1 MRFIVGLVL
10 LGSLW
15 PRSATAQQRPLVTED
30 PETIGAGLI
39 LVEAGFDYLN
49 DALYPVSGLE
59 GNLLRVPTVG
69 TSLGVG
75 SIAEI
80 QVDWSPYQSL
90 SVKDS
95 RVAPLSGLVE
105 FTGDATTDVEDL
117 VIATK
122 VRFLSEAP
130 GRPALGVRL
139 ATKLP
144 LAGNDSGL
152 GLETTDVLAS
162 FLIGKTVQSVRVVGN
177 VGLGIIGDPTA
188 GNRQGEVLLYGAS
201 VARALRQ
208 GFEVVGEIN
217 GWWNLE
223 DPQPPGS
230 EDRSQLR
237 FGTRYT
243 RGSVRVDGGLIVGLS
258 ERDPDFGL
266 TAGAT
271 WVFKGFTVP

>member
-1 MRFIVGLVL
+1 MRVIAVVVL
-10 LGSLW
+10 LGALW
-15 PRSATAQQRPLVTED
+15 PIAATAQQRPLVTED
-30 PETIGAGLI
+30 PETIGAGLV
-39 LVEAGFDYLN
+39 LVEAGFDYMN
-49 DALYPVSGLE
+49 DVVYPVSGLE
-59 GNLLRVPTVG
+59 GNLLRLPTVG

-80 QVDWSPYQSL
+80 QVDWSPYQRL
-90 SVKDS
+90 SVKDQFI
-95 RVAPLSGLVE
+95 APLSGLVE
-105 FTGDATTDVEDL
+105 FTGDATTDIEDL

-122 VRFLSEAP
+122 VRLLSEAP

-162 FLIGKTVQSVRVVGN
+162 FLVGKTVQSVRIVGN
-177 VGLGIIGDPTA
+177 FGLGIIGDPTV
-188 GNRQGEVLLYGAS
+188 GNRQGEVLLYGGS

-217 GWWNLE
+217 GWWSLE
-223 DPQPPGS
+223 DPPPPGS
-230 EDRSQLR
+230 DDRSQLR
-237 FGTRYT
+237 FGSRYT
-243 RGSVRVDGGLIVGLS
+243 RGSVRVDGGLVIGLTS
-258 ERDPDFGL
+258 RDPDFGF

>member
-1 MRFIVGLVL
+1 MRFIAGLVL

-15 PRSATAQQRPLVTED
+15 PLSAAAQQRPLVTED

-49 DALYPVSGLE
+49 DIVYPVSGLE

-69 TSLGVG
+69 TSLGIG

-105 FTGDATTDVEDL
+105 FTGDATTDVDDL

-177 VGLGIIGDPTA
+177 IGLGIIGDPTA

-201 VARALRQ
+201 VARALRE

-223 DPQPPGS
+223 DPQPAGS

-237 FGTRYT
+237 FGARYT

>member
-1 MRFIVGLVL
+1 MRLIAGLVL

-15 PRSATAQQRPLVTED
+15 PLSATAQQRPLVTED

-49 DALYPVSGLE
+49 GIFYPVSGLE
-59 GNLLRVPTVG
+59 GDLLRFPTVG
-69 TSLGVG
+69 ASLGVG

-80 QVDWSPYQSL
+80 QVDWSPYQRL
-90 SVKDS
+90 NVTD
-95 RVAPLSGLVE
+95 RTVAPLSGLVD
-105 FTGDATTDVEDL
+105 FSGDSTTDIEDL

-162 FLIGKTVQSVRVVGN
+162 FLIGKTVQSVRIVGN

-237 FGTRYT
+237 LGSRYT
-243 RGSVRVDGGLIVGLS
+243 RGSVRVDGGLIVGLA
-258 ERDPDFGL
+258 EREPNFGF

>member
-1 MRFIVGLVL
+1 MRFIAGLVL

-15 PRSATAQQRPLVTED
+15 PLSAAAQQRPLVTED

-49 DALYPVSGLE
+49 DIVYPVSGLE
-59 GNLLRVPTVG
+59 GNLFRVPTVG

-105 FTGDATTDVEDL
+105 FTGDATTDVDDL

-177 VGLGIIGDPTA
+177 IGLGIIGDPTA

-223 DPQPPGS
+223 DPQPAGS

-237 FGTRYT
+237 FGARYT

>member
-1 MRFIVGLVL
+1 M
-10 LGSLW
+10 
-15 PRSATAQQRPLVTED
+15 
-30 PETIGAGLI
+30 
-39 LVEAGFDYLN
+39 
-49 DALYPVSGLE
+49 
-59 GNLLRVPTVG
+59 
-69 TSLGVG
+69 
-75 SIAEI
+75 
-80 QVDWSPYQSL
+80 DWSPYQRL
-90 SVKDS
+90 NVTD
-95 RVAPLSGLVE
+95 RTIAPLSGLVD
-105 FTGDATTDVEDL
+105 FIGDSTTDIEDL

-162 FLIGKTVQSVRVVGN
+162 FLIGKTVQSVRIVGN

-201 VARALRQ
+201 IARALRQ
-208 GFEVVGEIN
+208 GFEVVAEVN
-217 GWWNLE
+217 GWWSLE
-223 DPQPPGS
+223 DPEPPGS

-237 FGTRYT
+237 LGSRYT
-243 RGSVRVDGGLIVGLS
+243 RGSVRVDGGLIIGLAS
-258 ERDPDFGL
+258 REPNFGF

>member
-1 MRFIVGLVL
+1 MRFIAGLVL

-15 PRSATAQQRPLVTED
+15 PLPAAAQQRPLVTED

-49 DALYPVSGLE
+49 GIFYPVSGLE
-59 GNLLRVPTVG
+59 GDLLRLPTVG

-80 QVDWSPYQSL
+80 QVDWSPYQRL
-90 SVKDS
+90 NVNE
-95 RVAPLSGLVE
+95 RAIAPLSGLVD
-105 FTGDATTDVEDL
+105 FTGDSTTDIEDL

-162 FLIGKTVQSVRVVGN
+162 FLIGKTVQSIRIVGN

-201 VARALRQ
+201 IARALRQ

-237 FGTRYT
+237 LGSRYT
-243 RGSVRVDGGLIVGLS
+243 HGSVRVDGGLIIGLADR
-258 ERDPDFGL
+258 EPGFGF

>member
-1 MRFIVGLVL
+1 MRFIAGLVL

-15 PRSATAQQRPLVTED
+15 PLSAAAQQRPLVTED

-49 DALYPVSGLE
+49 DIVYPVSGLE

-69 TSLGVG
+69 TSLGIG

-105 FTGDATTDVEDL
+105 FTGDATTDVDDL

-177 VGLGIIGDPTA
+177 IGLGIIGDPTA

-223 DPQPPGS
+223 DPQPAGS

-237 FGTRYT
+237 FGARYT

>member
-1 MRFIVGLVL
+1 
-10 LGSLW
+10 LW
-15 PRSATAQQRPLVTED
+15 PLPAAAQQRPLVTED

-49 DALYPVSGLE
+49 DIVYPVSGLE

-95 RVAPLSGLVE
+95 TVAPLSGLVE

-122 VRFLSEAP
+122 VRVLSEAP

>member
-1 MRFIVGLVL
+1 MRLITAVVL
-10 LGSLW
+10 LGWLW
-15 PRSATAQQRPLVTED
+15 PFSAAAQQRPLVTED

-49 DALYPVSGLE
+49 DAVYPVSGLE
-59 GNLLRVPTVG
+59 GNLLRLPTVG

-80 QVDWSPYQSL
+80 QVDWSLYQSL
-90 SVKDS
+90 SVKD
-95 RVAPLSGLVE
+95 RTLAPLSGLVE
-105 FTGDATTDVEDL
+105 FTGDATTDIEDL

-122 VRFLSEAP
+122 VRILSEAP

-162 FLIGKTVQSVRVVGN
+162 FLIGKTVQSVRIVGN

-237 FGTRYT
+237 MGSRYT
-243 RGSVRVDGGLIVGLS
+243 RGSVRVDGGLIIGLS
-258 ERDPDFGL
+258 SRDPDFGF

>member
-1 MRFIVGLVL
+1 MRLIAGFVL

-15 PRSATAQQRPLVTED
+15 PLSAAAQQRPLVTED

-95 RVAPLSGLVE
+95 TVAPLSGLVE

-162 FLIGKTVQSVRVVGN
+162 FLIGKTVQSVRIVGN

-208 GFEVVGEIN
+208 GFEVVAEIN

-243 RGSVRVDGGLIVGLS
+243 RGSVRVDGGLIVGLA